1 MSKLR
6 YHSVAQDICNGC
18 ILYYMNKRLILLMA
32 TIGGGIGSY
41 VPVLFGDNELLDG
54 WSIFGGMI
62 GGFIGI
68 WLGVW
73 LSKRY

>member
-1 MSKLR
+1 
-6 YHSVAQDICNGC
+6 
-18 ILYYMNKRLILLMA
+18 MNKRLILLMA

-41 VPVLFGDNELLDG
+41 LPVLFGDNELLDG
-54 WSIFGGMI
+54 WSILGGMI
-62 GGFIGI
+62 GGFIGF